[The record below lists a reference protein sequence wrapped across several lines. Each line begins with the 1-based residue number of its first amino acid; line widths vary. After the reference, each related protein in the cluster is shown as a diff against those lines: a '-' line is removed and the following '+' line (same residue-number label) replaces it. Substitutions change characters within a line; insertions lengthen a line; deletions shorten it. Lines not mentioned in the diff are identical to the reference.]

1 MDQEPKNNN
10 KGIWIT
16 VIAIVTIA
24 ALAYLLTLN
33 PDITENIR
41 DIFLIFLA
49 LFTLL
54 IGIAVVVLVVQVSKL
69 VNLINNEIKPMVD
82 ATDKTLR
89 ELQGTTHFLGSNLVK
104 PVIKVN
110 SFVAGAYKAVDLLN
124 IFKK

>member
-1 MDQEPKNNN
+1 MDHEAKKNN

-16 VIAIVTIA
+16 IILVFLIAV
-24 ALAYLLTLN
+24 LAYLLTLN
-33 PDITENIR
+33 PIITENIR

-49 LFTLL
+49 LFTIL

-89 ELQGTTHFLGSNLVK
+89 ELQGTTHFIGSSLID

-110 SFVAGAYKAVDLLN
+110 SIVAGVSKAVDLLN